1 MRQQLEPG
9 PDHPITIERKPL
21 PVRVSVAG
29 EQVLAS
35 STYLELREAAYP
47 AVAYLPRTQ
56 VDMRGLERSE
66 LTTWC
71 PYKGEAAYYHL
82 RTADGVFI
90 ENAVWTYETPFP
102 AVAEI
107 KDALAVYT
115 NKVDTIEIGPS

>member
-9 PDHPITIERKPL
+9 PDHPITIERKDQ

-29 EQVLAS
+29 EPVLTTR
-35 STYLELREAAYP
+35 TYLEVREANYP
-47 AVAYLPRTQ
+47 AVAYLPRHQ
-56 VDMRGLERSE
+56 IDMRALERSG

-71 PYKGEAAYYHL
+71 PYKSEAAYYHL
-82 RTADGVFI
+82 HTTDGTCI

-102 AVAEI
+102 AVSDI

-115 NKVDTIEIGPS
+115 SKVDAIEIG